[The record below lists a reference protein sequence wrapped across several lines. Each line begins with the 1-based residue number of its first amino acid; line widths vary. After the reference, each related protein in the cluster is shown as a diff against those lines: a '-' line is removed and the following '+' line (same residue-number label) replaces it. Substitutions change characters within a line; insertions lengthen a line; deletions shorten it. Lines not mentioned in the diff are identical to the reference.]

1 MTNITNVKHTSQVQ
15 VNEQRPSA
23 VGGVAS
29 RFIILAASVFV
40 CFSAAIWAQTT
51 VSPSS
56 DANQSWTVTRES
68 HIEDVLPTRTV
79 ESHVQDGNRSVDKQS
94 VERLGL
100 GGHFEPY
107 QDTETESVQVNSTTV
122 PRSGD
127 GR

>member
-23 VGGVAS
+23 VGGDAS

-40 CFSAAIWAQTT
+40 CFSAAIWAQT
-51 VSPSS
+51 
-56 DANQSWTVTRES
+56 
-68 HIEDVLPTRTV
+68 V
-79 ESHVQDGNRSVDKQS
+79 ESHVQEGNRSVDKQS